1 MRISDWSSDVCSSD
15 LCEALAP
22 LARAQRPVRVSIAAG
37 ITSAQ
42 ISRWLGGGEG
52 AQAPAIV
59 RCMPNTPAM
68 LGAGVTGLFATPA
81 VDAAGREQAQALLS
95 SAGETVWIDDE
106 TLMDSV
112 TATSGSGPA
121 YVFLLA
127 EAMADAAKRQGLPD
141 DAARKL
147 VLPTILGAARM
158 LTASGEAPAERPPR
172 VTPPRGP
179 PPPPPDT
186 PQTGGR

>member
-1 MRISDWSSDVCSSD
+1 MIR
-15 LCEALAP
+15 
-22 LARAQRPVRVSIAAG
+22 RPPRSTRTDTLFPYTTLFRSPVLVSIAAG

-52 AQAPAIV
+52 PDAPAIV

-112 TATSGSGPA
+112 TDRNSTRLNSSP
-121 YVFLLA
+121 
-127 EAMADAAKRQGLPD
+127 
-141 DAARKL
+141 
-147 VLPTILGAARM
+147 
-158 LTASGEAPAERPPR
+158 
-172 VTPPRGP
+172 
-179 PPPPPDT
+179 
-186 PQTGGR
+186 